1 LCAKVA
7 CPLYFQAGIEKGGKQ
22 LENLINSISKKN
34 PKYKDF
40 LKDKKKYDSLWD
52 DLF

>member
-1 LCAKVA
+1 MSYHYHLT
-7 CPLYFQAGIEKGGKQ
+7 LNF
-22 LENLINSISKKN
+22 ISKKN

-52 DLF
+52 DWF